1 MALFCMVVFLN
12 MEILSILFGTS
23 ARVKLMRLF
32 LFNTESTF
40 DAGDISSRA
49 QISPAE
55 LRKEIAILLKS
66 GLIFKKS
73 YIKEVKVVVKPKV
86 KAKRNG
92 KKGTKSTLNGKSGG
106 FAVYKA
112 GKSNA
117 SRLVGTNLSA
127 PLSSGQNGNF
137 TIGSQNEEKI
147 VIKKVKTVGWY
158 LNEKFPYLLAI
169 KNLLT
174 VASLDIDTELIKKIG
189 VAGKIKLLLVA
200 GVFIQDWESRVDIL
214 AVGESMS
221 SAKFDNIIKGIEA
234 ELGRDISYTMLDSA
248 EFDYRLHIHDKLIRD
263 ILDCPHR
270 VLIDKIGL
278 KTDNSRN
285 S

>member
-1 MALFCMVVFLN
+1 

-40 DAGDISSRA
+40 DAGDITLRA
-49 QISPAE
+49 QIGSAE
-55 LRKEIAILLKS
+55 LRKEIALLLKA
-66 GLIFKKS
+66 GLILKKS
-73 YIKEVKVVVKPKV
+73 YVKEVKVIVKPRVSLNK
-86 KAKRNG
+86 KNKKSLNKG
-92 KKGTKSTLNGKSGG
+92 KGG
-106 FAVYKA
+106 KA
-112 GKSNA
+112 GKASRGNLGL
-117 SRLVGTNLSA
+117 SRLVGNNLSA
-127 PLSSGQNGNF
+127 PLNSG
-137 TIGSQNEEKI
+137 TGSVLSIKQQVEEKVI
-147 VIKKVKTVGWY
+147 VKKVKAVGWY
-158 LNEKFPYLLAI
+158 LNDKFPYLLAI

-174 VASLDIDTELIKKIG
+174 VASLDIDTELIKKIS

-278 KTDNSRN
+278 KTDDSRN